1 MATPTN
7 PNEGGKT
14 VPAAQLAFKVVKWEA
29 LEDGEKVF
37 VKEDEVTFDH
47 PVARDKD
54 DRPLVESAIKW
65 WDLEYYSNKTSP
77 VELPY
82 SHGLVRT
89 QIVSVKRPHRPLPD
103 HLAAQHP
110 LPPGHQPPRL
120 PHGRRDA
127 HHRLHPPDEL
137 ILPPWLGPP
146 RLRPAGP
153 TATPPSTTPPVPRC
167 QGPSPQGPPLR
178 C

>member
-89 QIVSVKRPHRPLPD
+89 QIVSVSGRTVRYRITSQLNTHYPQDTSHLDYRTEGEMLIIASIRP
-103 HLAAQHP
+103 
-110 LPPGHQPPRL
+110 
-120 PHGRRDA
+120 
-127 HHRLHPPDEL
+127 
-137 ILPPWLGPP
+137 
-146 RLRPAGP
+146 
-153 TATPPSTTPPVPRC
+153 TS
-167 QGPSPQGPPLR
+167 
-178 C
+178 